1 MPGKASQRH
10 FLVIRYRHFSSY
22 FDINYVELVNFQVLM
37 AHGKEI
43 VDEKYHLN
51 RYNTVINIDSFAE
64 QSIRDLHIQLI
75 PYYEGDVE
83 NPKGGVRGVIP
94 HKKRYNFS
102 PD

>member
-1 MPGKASQRH
+1 
-10 FLVIRYRHFSSY
+10 
-22 FDINYVELVNFQVLM
+22 M

-83 NPKGGVRGVIP
+83 NPKGGIP
-94 HKKRYNFS
+94 AALFLTTSSTVSLPIKPREHAAGS
-102 PD
+102 H